1 LSARIP
7 LFATSTDN
15 FHGQVINKN
24 VISTSLYCSEIDM
37 DAQLIMEMENK
48 KTRLL
53 KPRLQSIRDAGRD
66 NHHDFTFDYSYWS
79 FDAEDPHFATQE
91 QVYSDLG
98 NDVVDCAYEGEPRS
112 KGSRHSITQL

>member
-1 LSARIP
+1 
-7 LFATSTDN
+7 
-15 FHGQVINKN
+15 
-24 VISTSLYCSEIDM
+24 M

-112 KGSRHSITQL
+112 KGSRHSITQLWRINPQLIERALVYGLSFWGRHPHEKCTERV